1 MTAGVS
7 FSFPTEV
14 YGGSCAT
21 GPYAAD
27 YYSGCENSGSIT
39 SLTNSGGSI
48 TAAYSGGSHTTIGSI
63 ISGAHYGILNDG
75 ASSTIGTLI
84 NSGTIKSIIY
94 DGIGNYSGGY
104 IGELINTGNGTI
116 IGTGTD
122 GVYNASGTISILSNS
137 GLISGGRSAIENYD
151 TLGALSNAG
160 IIRGDLNY
168 GFFNTG
174 RIGTLSNSGTIKGGL
189 VDIYNKE
196 GTIAV
201 LNNLQGAGNGEG
213 ALTYAGKLATEYNVI
228 IYSSTH
234 YGELDAVTPTIG
246 GSVSTISG
254 TMAFSIASSSF
265 LTDTTYTSVLQ
276 GITASELASGTT
288 GTIDG
293 FTYTL
298 SSEIGAPTNWD
309 LILNTT
315 AGAYGTI
322 LNSTIATNYTN
333 NSALLSGTVAGLLN
347 SGITGVL
354 TNNSGNTITGGSTGV
369 RNIGSIGSLV
379 NAGAITGPIGIK
391 NTSVGAIG
399 GSNVATAINN
409 SGSISSLV
417 NSGTIS
423 GTAAGIYNQGGV
435 IGGAAFAT
443 AINNSGLISSLVN
456 SGTIIGSAVDI
467 NNNSGT
473 IGVLNNL
480 QGVSGT
486 TSNALSYSGNLAN
499 HYTVIIDSPTLYGE
513 LSAESTVTGTM
524 AFGIAEGS
532 TLTQTIYTDV
542 LEGFSGSI
550 VGSGIS
556 ESIVGSGFTVTN
568 INGALDGRSYS
579 LVQETNSGNW
589 DLVFAAAV
597 AYGTIIS
604 SGSIVPTLTNT
615 EVFAGTIA
623 GVSNAG
629 TIGGLGNSGIL
640 NGGWTGVFNSG
651 TIGTLG
657 NTGTIS
663 GGTLGVCNDGT
674 IGALSN
680 SGTISSRTVGIYND
694 GTIETFTNSGMISG
708 GYAGIHNVGAIGVL
722 SNLQGAVENNAL
734 TYTGTLASSYNVII
748 DSSTNYG
755 ELAVSSIT
763 GEMAFGIDS
772 SSRLTA
778 GTLTDVLQ
786 GFGTLSGYV
795 TNTTGT
801 VGQFSYALV
810 ADTLQSG
817 DWNLVLTHTLA
828 YGTINY
834 DSIST
839 LTNSGTLSGTIAG
852 LLNSGITGVLTNNSG
867 NTITGG
873 STGVRNIGSIGSL
886 VNAGAITGPIGIKNT
901 SVGAIGGSNVATAIN
916 NSGSI
921 SSLVNSGTISGT
933 AAGIYNQGGVIGGA
947 AFATAIN
954 NSGLISSLVNS
965 GTIIGSAVDIN
976 NNSGTIGV
984 LNNLQGVSGTT
995 SNALSYSGNLANHYT
1010 VIIDSPTL
1018 YGELSA
1024 ESTVTGTMAFGIAEG
1039 STLTQTIYTDV
1050 LEGFSGSI
1058 VGSGIS
1064 ESIVGSGFTVTNING
1079 ALDGRS
1085 YSLVQ
1090 ETNSG
1095 NWDLVFAAAVAY
1107 GTIIS
1112 SGSIVPT
1119 LTNTEVFAGTIA
1131 GVSNAGTIGGL
1142 GNSGILNGGWTGVF
1156 NSGTIGTL
1164 GNTGTISGGTLG
1176 VCNDG
1181 TIGALSNSGTISSRT
1196 VGIYN
1201 DGTIETFT
1209 NSGMISG
1216 GYVGIY
1222 NDGTIETFTNS
1233 GMISGGY
1240 AGIYNSG
1247 VIGVLNN
1254 LQGAGNTAGALTY
1267 LEALPQSYNV
1277 IIYAP
1282 TLYGELSASSLMGIS
1297 GTMTFGVDLA
1307 LSTLTAGTLANVL
1320 EGFVGTLDNGTL
1332 IGSGFEITNLTGT
1345 AGSFNYSLVETN
1357 STLGDWSLILA
1368 SANTSAYG
1376 TINSGSTPTLTNTG
1390 TLTGT
1395 MAGVNNTGTV
1405 GTLSNSGYIS
1415 GGGTGIFN
1423 NNGTINSIANSGT
1436 ITGSNYAIRSTG
1448 GHLGDITNNGL
1459 ISGNI
1464 SVTGQNLTISGA
1476 SGSGQGTLA
1485 GGEITLDPTKTLTF
1499 GGNILLEDS
1508 IDPLAIINTGN
1519 LQVNTTQNLVGNFTQ
1534 TSSGNLLV
1542 GINSGS
1548 SGQLAITGA
1557 ASLAGGVQA
1566 IVASDVSVNGGK
1578 RYTILSA
1585 TNGVTR
1591 SFSGVTTNLTN
1602 LTLAQA
1608 VLSYD
1613 ANDAYLGFQAN
1624 YTRAATNQNQIAVAS
1639 GLTTAFNSTPSA
1651 AGQTILNSLNTAT
1664 TAQAQSAFN
1673 SLSGEGISAQ
1683 QSANFEATEL
1693 AVDTARRQGTYWLMD
1708 ECQTG
1713 ASSKKNNALPANA
1726 LPMTC
1731 SSNDNR
1737 QFRSWVAGVGG
1748 SNSMS
1753 GSSTVGSSAV
1763 SSQTGGG
1770 LAGFDYEVSPNL
1782 LVGMMAG
1789 ATSSNYNVSNLSSSG
1804 SIASGQFGV
1813 YSVAKW
1819 NRFYMNT
1826 VFDYGYFSNASTRY
1840 VNVGG
1845 STKETSSNNSNAFT
1859 GRAEV
1864 GYRVEHPVVNMM
1876 PFIAM
1881 QATSLQMGTYSESNT
1896 NGLGLNIQSKNVMSE
1911 PGSLGVQLDKAYD
1924 LDKEWSLYPLLR
1936 MAWIHEFQTTRTV
1949 TASLQS
1955 LPTGGWTVSGA
1966 SAAANAANI
1975 GISLQAMNKDGF
1987 AFFAS
1992 GNVVASPTTESYMG
2006 QVGFKL
2012 LW

>member
-333 NSALLSGTVAGLLN
+333 NSALLSGTV
-347 SGITGVL
+347 
-354 TNNSGNTITGGSTGV
+354 
-369 RNIGSIGSLV
+369 
-379 NAGAITGPIGIK
+379 
-391 NTSVGAIG
+391 
-399 GSNVATAINN
+399 
-409 SGSISSLV
+409 
-417 NSGTIS
+417 
-423 GTAAGIYNQGGV
+423 
-435 IGGAAFAT
+435 
-443 AINNSGLISSLVN
+443 
-456 SGTIIGSAVDI
+456 
-467 NNNSGT
+467 
-473 IGVLNNL
+473 
-480 QGVSGT
+480 
-486 TSNALSYSGNLAN
+486 
-499 HYTVIIDSPTLYGE
+499 
-513 LSAESTVTGTM
+513 
-524 AFGIAEGS
+524 
-532 TLTQTIYTDV
+532 
-542 LEGFSGSI
+542 
-550 VGSGIS
+550 
-556 ESIVGSGFTVTN
+556 
-568 INGALDGRSYS
+568 
-579 LVQETNSGNW
+579 
-589 DLVFAAAV
+589 
-597 AYGTIIS
+597 
-604 SGSIVPTLTNT
+604 
-615 EVFAGTIA
+615 
-623 GVSNAG
+623 
-629 TIGGLGNSGIL
+629 
-640 NGGWTGVFNSG
+640 
-651 TIGTLG
+651 
-657 NTGTIS
+657 
-663 GGTLGVCNDGT
+663 
-674 IGALSN
+674 
-680 SGTISSRTVGIYND
+680 
-694 GTIETFTNSGMISG
+694 
-708 GYAGIHNVGAIGVL
+708 
-722 SNLQGAVENNAL
+722 
-734 TYTGTLASSYNVII
+734 
-748 DSSTNYG
+748 
-755 ELAVSSIT
+755 
-763 GEMAFGIDS
+763 
-772 SSRLTA
+772 
-778 GTLTDVLQ
+778 
-786 GFGTLSGYV
+786 
-795 TNTTGT
+795 
-801 VGQFSYALV
+801 
-810 ADTLQSG
+810 
-817 DWNLVLTHTLA
+817 
-828 YGTINY
+828 
-834 DSIST
+834 
-839 LTNSGTLSGTIAG
+839 AG